1 MTHVAVAT
9 TEALDSVV
17 DLWVSLVDGQ
27 RSHGAHLRAEPNRS
41 TARDVLGRY
50 ITADDLLVARHNDH
64 IVGFAMVH
72 VETGLYHQD
81 VTRGV
86 VDNLYVRPTAREQG
100 VGGTLLEEAESHLLH
115 AGADVVTLSVLMANQ
130 AARRFY
136 EAAGYEPHR
145 IELEKSVGS
154 DTDTSDDPEG

>member
-1 MTHVAVAT
+1 MTHVEVAT
-9 TEALDSVV
+9 TDDLDPVV
-17 DLWVSLVDGQ
+17 DLWVSLVEGQ
-27 RSHGAHLRAEPNRS
+27 RAHGAHLRAEPNRS

-50 ITADDLLVARHNDH
+50 ITADDLLVARQDDH

-86 VDNLYVRPTAREQG
+86 VDNLYVRPSAREQG
-100 VGGTLLEEAESHLLH
+100 VGTSLLEQAESHLLH
-115 AGADVVTLSVLMANQ
+115 AGADVVTLSVLTANQ
-130 AARRFY
+130 AARDFY

-145 IELEKSVGS
+145 IELEKPVGN
-154 DTDTSDDPEG
+154 DTDTCDDPES